1 MKLTQDKFK
10 KSQDYYL
17 YRDEDANYIE
27 AKNIQIAEELI
38 NFWSFRWLSEFRFE
52 DKDLIVISKK
62 IYKTKEDWMLCIEF
76 EDVYIEITN
85 LDKLNEVFK

>member
-17 YRDEDANYIE
+17 YRDKDANYIE
-27 AKNIQIAEELI
+27 TKNIKIAEELI
-38 NFWSFRWLSEFRFE
+38 NFWSFRWLSEFRYE
-52 DKDLIVISKK
+52 DKELVVISKK
-62 IYKTKEDWMLCIEF
+62 IYKTKSDWMLCIEF